1 MKSFYKKLFIAAGA
15 VCVVGVIAGM
25 LCAKLHR
32 SAAKKA
38 ALAEAGSADGS
49 AEPVPGSA
57 EPVPGSDCP
66 DCGAEETK
74 ESDGASDEE
83 E

>member
-1 MKSFYKKLFIAAGA
+1 MKSCYKKLFIAAGA
-15 VCVVGVIAGM
+15 ACAVGGIAGM
-25 LCAKLHR
+25 LYAKLHR

-38 ALAEAGSADGS
+38 PLAEAGSADG
-49 AEPVPGSA
+49 VA